1 MISRTTITLAAALLA
16 GTLGVTDAQAR
27 GVGGGG
33 GHIGGSGFG
42 GHAISGL
49 GESAIGPS
57 ELAMPPPPPVSSQR
71 SFYEPQP
78 GIQAP
83 MTPVPPVAPL
93 SQPPVQP
100 IE

>member
-16 GTLGVTDAQAR
+16 GTLIATDAQAR
-27 GVGGGG
+27 AIGGVGGHG
-33 GHIGGSGFG
+33 GFG
-42 GHAISGL
+42 G
-49 GESAIGPS
+49 SAASRFGASAGDSS
-57 ELAMPPPPPVSSQR
+57 ELAMPPTPPVSSQR
-71 SFYEPQP
+71 SFYQPEP